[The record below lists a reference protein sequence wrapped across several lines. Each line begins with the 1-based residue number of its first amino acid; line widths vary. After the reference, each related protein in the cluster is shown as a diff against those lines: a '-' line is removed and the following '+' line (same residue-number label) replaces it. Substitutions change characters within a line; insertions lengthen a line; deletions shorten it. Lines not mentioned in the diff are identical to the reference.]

1 VGIEDG
7 KFASRSVD
15 FRAARRQIEALVD
28 EPVSTRQ
35 RALAAY
41 VALFDYVDA
50 DGVTTTSGE
59 VIAAELEISK
69 VSWLRYRDVLVR
81 AGLLLVG
88 QSRAGVATSMQ
99 VCSPAE

>member
-7 KFASRSVD
+7 EFAARSVD

-50 DGVTTTSGE
+50 DGMTTTPGD
-59 VIAAELEISK
+59 VIAADLEISK

-81 AGLLLVG
+81 AGLLRVG
-88 QSRAGVATSMQ
+88 QSRAGFATSMQ
-99 VCSPAE
+99 VRRPS

>member
-1 VGIEDG
+1 MGIREG
-7 KFASRSVD
+7 EWAARRVD

-50 DGVTTTSGE
+50 DGVTTTPGE
-59 VIAAELEISK
+59 VIAADLEISK
-69 VSWLRYRDVLVR
+69 VSWLRYRAVLER
-81 AGLLLVG
+81 AGLLSVG
-88 QSRAGVATSMQ
+88 QSRAGFATAIQ
-99 VCSPAE
+99 LRLPAE